1 MMEKT
6 YDKTEDIFIS
16 IHLSKGGES
25 IIETQQRLEKKKRD
39 ATYHQKKLERVT
51 SKDNT
56 KIPLNHRNPSYLD
69 DWLVSRYLCQNGE
82 SIAEAKKRLKI
93 IKS

>member
-6 YDKTEDIFIS
+6 YDKTEDIFIT

-39 ATYHQKKLERVT
+39 ATYQSKK
-51 SKDNT
+51 
-56 KIPLNHRNPSYLD
+56 
-69 DWLVSRYLCQNGE
+69 
-82 SIAEAKKRLKI
+82 AEKGNE
-93 IKS
+93 